1 MEECIICFEENDF
14 ITLPCNHKVCVLCY
28 PKLKRCPLC
37 NITINE
43 VPHVAIEVNTVAQVS
58 PAFPVAQVSQ
68 EPWYFDTRV
77 RMLFYL
83 IIVIVFILSMT
94 RFE

>member
-1 MEECIICFEENDF
+1 MEECIICFEEYTDF
-14 ITLPCNHKVCVLCY
+14 VTFPCDHKVCVLCY

-37 NITINE
+37 NIPKTTI
-43 VPHVAIEVNTVAQVS
+43 VIEVT
-58 PAFPVAQVSQ
+58 PQVSQ

-83 IIVIVFILSMT
+83 IVVIVFILSMS

>member
-1 MEECIICFEENDF
+1 MEECIICFEEYTDF
-14 ITLPCNHKVCVLCY
+14 VTFPCHHKVCVLCY

-37 NITINE
+37 NKPINE
-43 VPHVAIEVNTVAQVS
+43 TSNVIIEIRPITQVTQS
-58 PAFPVAQVSQ
+58 NQISR

-77 RMLFYL
+77 RLLFYL

>member
-1 MEECIICFEENDF
+1 MEECIICFEEYTDF
-14 ITLPCNHKVCVLCY
+14 VTFPCDHKVCVLCY

-37 NITINE
+37 NIPKTI
-43 VPHVAIEVNTVAQVS
+43 VIEVTPVS
-58 PAFPVAQVSQ
+58 QVSQ
-68 EPWYFDTRV
+68 LSREPWYFDTRV

-83 IIVIVFILSMT
+83 IIIIVFILSMS

>member
-14 ITLPCNHKVCVLCY
+14 VTLPCNHKVCVLCY

-43 VPHVAIEVNTVAQVS
+43 TIVIEVNPVS
-58 PAFPVAQVSQ
+58 VSVSR

>member
-1 MEECIICFEENDF
+1 MEECIICFEEYTDF
-14 ITLPCNHKVCVLCY
+14 VTFPCDHKVCVLCY

-37 NITINE
+37 NIPKTN
-43 VPHVAIEVNTVAQVS
+43 VVIEVTPVS
-58 PAFPVAQVSQ
+58 QVSQ

-83 IIVIVFILSMT
+83 IVVIVFILSMS

>member
-1 MEECIICFEENDF
+1 MEECIICFEEYTDF
-14 ITLPCNHKVCVLCY
+14 ITFPCNHKVCVFCY

-43 VPHVAIEVNTVAQVS
+43 TIVIEVNPVAQVS
-58 PAFPVAQVSQ
+58 PAFPVSQ
-68 EPWYFDTRV
+68 EPWYFDIRV

-83 IIVIVFILSMT
+83 IIIIIFVLSMS

>member
-14 ITLPCNHKVCVLCY
+14 ITFPCNHKVCVLCY

-43 VPHVAIEVNTVAQVS
+43 TIVIEVNPVS
-58 PAFPVAQVSQ
+58 VSVSR

>member
-1 MEECIICFEENDF
+1 MEECIICFEEYTDF
-14 ITLPCNHKVCVLCY
+14 VTFPCDHKVCVLCY

-43 VPHVAIEVNTVAQVS
+43 PSNTIEVN
-58 PAFPVAQVSQ
+58 PMYQ

-77 RMLFYL
+77 RITCYL
-83 IIVIVFILSMT
+83 IILAIFLLSMS

>member
-1 MEECIICFEENDF
+1 MEECIICFEEYTDF
-14 ITLPCNHKVCVLCY
+14 VIFPCHHKVCVLCY

-43 VPHVAIEVNTVAQVS
+43 PHVVMEVNPVFPVS
-58 PAFPVAQVSQ
+58 PVYTVSR

-83 IIVIVFILSMT
+83 IIVVVFILSMS

>member
-1 MEECIICFEENDF
+1 MEECIICFEEYTDF
-14 ITLPCNHKVCVLCY
+14 ITFPCNHKVCVLCY

-37 NITINE
+37 NIAINE
-43 VPHVAIEVNTVAQVS
+43 TIVIEVNPVS
-58 PAFPVAQVSQ
+58 PVSPVSVPVSQ

>member
-14 ITLPCNHKVCVLCY
+14 VTLPCNHKVCVLCY

-43 VPHVAIEVNTVAQVS
+43 TIVIEVNPVS
-58 PAFPVAQVSQ
+58 PSVSVSR

-83 IIVIVFILSMT
+83 IIILIFVLSMS

>member
-1 MEECIICFEENDF
+1 MEECIICFEEYTDF
-14 ITLPCNHKVCVLCY
+14 VTFPCDHKVCVLCY

-37 NITINE
+37 NIPKTTI
-43 VPHVAIEVNTVAQVS
+43 VIEVTPVS
-58 PAFPVAQVSQ
+58 QVSQ
-68 EPWYFDTRV
+68 LSREPWYFDTRV

-83 IIVIVFILSMT
+83 IIIIVFILSMS

>member
-1 MEECIICFEENDF
+1 MEECIICFEEYTDF
-14 ITLPCNHKVCVLCY
+14 ITFPCNHKVCVLCY

-37 NITINE
+37 NITINDTSN
-43 VPHVAIEVNTVAQVS
+43 VVNPVS
-58 PAFPVAQVSQ
+58 PVMASVSVSI
-68 EPWYFDTRV
+68 EPWYFDARV

-83 IIVIVFILSMT
+83 IIIIIFVLSMS